1 MTALDAMK
9 LLTWQGGKTTLW
21 PLLASPTAVATVVD
35 ALGSGFEGR
44 VDVIV
49 GPDPGGLLF
58 GPMVAAKLGLPF
70 APICR
75 DTAFFFQN
83 TEPAVSIEKDG
94 LTLYAHRPLLAPGTR
109 VLLVDDW
116 SESGRTLTGAL
127 DLVNACGATLTAV
140 SLLVDSL
147 PPRIRADLTAA
158 DVAVRALAGPEDLQQ
173 EM

>member
-1 MTALDAMK
+1 MMAHDAMK

-21 PLLASPTAVATVVD
+21 PLLASPAAVAAVVD
-35 ALGSGFEGR
+35 ALGTGFEGQ
-44 VDVIV
+44 VDVIA

-58 GPMVAAKLGLPF
+58 GPMVAAQLGLPF

-75 DTAFFFQN
+75 DTSYFFQN
-83 TEPAVSIEKDG
+83 TEPAVSVEKDG

-147 PPRIRADLTAA
+147 PRPARDALNNAGVDVRSLARPVDLS
-158 DVAVRALAGPEDLQQ
+158 VK
-173 EM
+173 